1 MFTQTLGATGAGRRL
16 ILRLLG
22 GMLVIAGAMASAGAL
37 AFGIDDVDRLARELA
52 SRPHAKSGFVL
63 PKALKDLSYDQ
74 TRDIRFDPDHALWR
88 ADKLRFEVQFFH
100 LGGLFDQPVR
110 IHEVIGKEVR
120 EVVFDAGTF
129 NYGGNKLDRSQ
140 FAKLGFAGL
149 RIHYPLNTPTYKDEL
164 AVFLGA
170 SYFRILGKG
179 QRYGASARGLALDTA
194 ERNGE
199 EFPRFEQFWIEKPA
213 RGADR
218 LVMYALLDSRRVTG
232 AYRFVLRPGQESV
245 AEIEA
250 RLHFR
255 EAVPKIGLAPLTSMY
270 FFGENQPPSGDG
282 FRPEV
287 HDSDGLSIASSSGE
301 WIWRPLINPK
311 RLLVTSFAVPGTRG
325 FGLMQRDRAFT
336 NYEDLEAR
344 YELRPSLWVEPTS
357 NWGPGRIE
365 LVQIPTPDET
375 NDNIVAFWVPSEAPK
390 PGTAISYS
398 YRLLALRGTDRR
410 PDTGWVSQSR
420 RGRGYHP
427 VPDDSVKFTVD
438 FEGPAL
444 ASLKRASDVEAE
456 VSILGGVRELLL
468 VHPNEVRGGWRMVVQ
483 ARRADKD
490 KPLELRAHLRRGSEV
505 LSETWSYIV
514 PPP

>member
-1 MFTQTLGATGAGRRL
+1 MLWIHHGTARHSRCLPLCA
-16 ILRLLG
+16 RLL
-22 GMLVIAGAMASAGAL
+22 AGAALVVASGIAA
-37 AFGIDDVDRLARELA
+37 AFGLDDVDRIARDLA
-52 SRPHAKSGFVL
+52 SRPQAKPAFML

-88 ADKLRFEVQFFH
+88 RDRLPFEVQFFH

-110 IHEVIGKEVR
+110 IHEVSGKTVR
-120 EVVFDAGTF
+120 EIEFDPAQF
-129 NYGGNKLDRSQ
+129 NYGANRLDKGQ
-140 FAKLGFAGL
+140 LGKLGFAGF

-179 QRYGASARGLALDTA
+179 QRYGASARGLAIDTA

-213 RGADR
+213 SGADR
-218 LVMYALLDSRRVTG
+218 LVLYALLDSRRVTG
-232 AYRFVLRPGQESV
+232 AYRFVLRPGLETA
-245 AEIEA
+245 AEVEA

-255 EAVPKIGLAPLTSMY
+255 EPVAKLGIAPLTSMY
-270 FFGENQPPSGDG
+270 MYGENQPGGPEQ

-301 WIWRPLINPK
+301 WIWRPLVNPR
-311 RLLVTSFAVPGTRG
+311 RLLVTSFALPGAQG

-344 YELRPSLWVEPTS
+344 YELRPSLWVEPTGK
-357 NWGPGRIE
+357 WGSGRVE

-375 NDNIVAFWVPSEAPK
+375 NDNIVSYWVPAEAPRAG
-390 PGTAISYS
+390 GTMSVA
-398 YRLLALRGTDRR
+398 YRVLALRGSDRR
-410 PDTGWVSQSR
+410 PGTAWVTQSR
-420 RGRGYHP
+420 RGRGFHA
-427 VPDDSVKFTVD
+427 VPDDAVKFTVD

-444 ASLKRASDVEAE
+444 AALPRSAEVEAD
-456 VSILGGVRELLL
+456 VAIAGGVRQLL
-468 VHPNEVRGGWRMVVQ
+468 VVHRNEVRGGWRMVVQ
-483 ARRADKD
+483 ARRTDKD
-490 KPLELRAHLRRGSEV
+490 KPMELRAHLRRSGEV

-514 PPP
+514 PTP